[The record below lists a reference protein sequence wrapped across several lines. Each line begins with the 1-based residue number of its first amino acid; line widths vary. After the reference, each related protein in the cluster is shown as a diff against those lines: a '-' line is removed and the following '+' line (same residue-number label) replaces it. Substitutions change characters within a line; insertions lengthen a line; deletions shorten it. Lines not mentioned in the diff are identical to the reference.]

1 MAQSTR
7 RTFLKKTVLGSA
19 TLALASKAAAQSG
32 APAAAPAVRTGLA
45 KRPRQ
50 PNVLLLWTD
59 QHRAD
64 TMPYASNPIIQTPT
78 FARLAAQSFVFPG
91 ARCTQPVCTPSRGSI
106 MTGLW
111 PHAHGSIQ
119 NNIPLRADA
128 KCIAEM
134 LPSGYS
140 TAYMGKWH
148 LGSEITAQ
156 HGFKEW
162 ISIEDGI
169 YREFYANPED
179 KKRRSSYH
187 YFLLKN
193 GFPPDELEEG
203 TKIPLFSRTMAAAMA
218 EQYTKSH
225 FLAGEAERFLRER
238 RDGAPFFLSVNTLE
252 PHPPTYGPLNGYY
265 NPKDMPTGPAFGV
278 PVGKDASELHR
289 RAYERL
295 HAGGYKNHPFTTRD
309 DLKRIKADYY
319 GLITMV
325 DRAFARVL
333 KALDDSGQADNTIIV
348 YTSDHGEMA
357 GDHFLMQKSVFY
369 QEATNVPLMFHVP
382 WLSREQVRFD
392 GPVSNI
398 DLVPTILD
406 LMGAEVPSHLQG
418 RSNAGVLHD
427 PKAWKQ
433 QDVVIEWHGE
443 DDRHDEDGRSLVATD
458 GWKLNLYRGNTPELY
473 DLSTDPGELHN
484 VIHAAAN
491 ADRVKRM
498 SEQLRGWQ
506 VQHNDKIPLAV

>member
-1 MAQSTR
+1 MSQTTR
-7 RTFLKKTVLGSA
+7 RTFLKKTALGSA
-19 TLALASKAAAQSG
+19 SLALAKSLAAQT
-32 APAAAPAVRTGLA
+32 PPAVRTSLA

-64 TMPYASNPIIQTPT
+64 TMPYANNPVIQTPT

-91 ARCTQPVCTPSRGSI
+91 ACCTQPVCTPSRGSI

-111 PHAHGSIQ
+111 PHTHGSVQ
-119 NNIPLRADA
+119 NNIPLRPDA

-134 LPSGYS
+134 VPAGYS

-162 ISIEDGI
+162 VSIEDGI

-218 EQYTKSH
+218 EPFTKAH

-238 RDGAPFFLSVNTLE
+238 KDGAPFFLSVNTLE
-252 PHPPTYGPLNGYY
+252 PHPPTYGPLNGFY
-265 NPKDMPTGPAFGV
+265 PPASMPTGPAFAV
-278 PVGKDASELHR
+278 PVAQDASELHR
-289 RAYERL
+289 RTYERIRK
-295 HAGGYKNHPFTTRD
+295 GGYKNHPIDTRD
-309 DLKRIKADYY
+309 DWKRLRANYY

-325 DRAFARVL
+325 DRAFARVIR
-333 KALDDSGQADNTIIV
+333 ALEESGQADNTIIV
-348 YTSDHGEMA
+348 YTSDHGEMG
-357 GDHFLMQKSVFY
+357 GDHCLMQKSVFY
-369 QEATNVPLMFHVP
+369 DQATRVPLMIHVP
-382 WLSREQVRFD
+382 WLSREQIRLD
-392 GPVSNI
+392 GLVSNI

-406 LMGAEVPSHLQG
+406 LMGADVPAHLQG
-418 RSNAGVLHD
+418 RSHAGALHD
-427 PKAWKQ
+427 PKSWNGR
-433 QDVVIEWHGE
+433 QDIVVQWHGE
-443 DDRHDEDGRSLVATD
+443 EDRHDEDGRSLVTAD

-473 DLSTDPGELHN
+473 DLNTDPGELRN
-484 VIHAAAN
+484 RVRDASQ
-491 ADRVKRM
+491 ADRVKRLT
-498 SEQLRGWQ
+498 EQLRAWQ
-506 VQHNDKIPLAV
+506 AEHQDKIPLAV